1 MAENRT
7 GAARPAAS
15 ADLSVGHWTLDAGAS
30 TVGIQHKSMW
40 GMVTIK
46 AAFTRLSGTGETLPD
61 GSARGTLSIDA
72 ASVASGK
79 PKLDVH
85 LRTADFF
92 DVEQFPEFTF
102 EAERV
107 APKGTGTAEVTGRLT
122 VLGRTRPLGF
132 TARTSVAGPDEV
144 TLNAEVDVDR
154 DTFGMSWN
162 KGGMLKGLTRVTV
175 SLRFVRG

>member
-7 GAARPAAS
+7 GAARSAAP

-30 TVGIQHKSMW
+30 SIGIQHKSMW

-46 AAFTRLSGTGETLPD
+46 AAFTTFSGSGETLPD
-61 GSARGTLSIDA
+61 GTARGTLSIDA

-92 DVEQFPEFTF
+92 EVEKHPEFTF

-107 APKGTGTAEVTGRLT
+107 VPKGPGTAEVTGRLT
-122 VLGRTRPLGF
+122 VLGRTRPLSF
-132 TARTSVAGPDEV
+132 TARTAVAGPDEV
-144 TLNAEVDVDR
+144 TVNAEVDVDR
-154 DTFGMSWN
+154 DEFGMTWN
-162 KGGMLKGLTRVTV
+162 RGGMLKGLTRVAL
-175 SLRFVRG
+175 SLRFTRG